1 MVKASVNTELTFIKR
16 MEGLEDC
23 YYFLSTEEIVH
34 LEAMCWGRK
43 QDMFEAVEQE
53 QYLECKEKDSEV
65 LVEAEDKRRNQTKE
79 GLVERA
85 MLCNLVFT

>member
-1 MVKASVNTELTFIKR
+1 
-16 MEGLEDC
+16 
-23 YYFLSTEEIVH
+23 
-34 LEAMCWGRK
+34 MCWGRK